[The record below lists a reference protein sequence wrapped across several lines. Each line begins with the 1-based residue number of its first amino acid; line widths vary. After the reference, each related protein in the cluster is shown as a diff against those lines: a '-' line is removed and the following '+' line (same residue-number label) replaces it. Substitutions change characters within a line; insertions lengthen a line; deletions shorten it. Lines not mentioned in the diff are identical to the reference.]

1 MTEQE
6 LWDETDA
13 YVRRALRSLGGEM
26 PHEVE
31 INRAVHK
38 VYAAMK
44 FLVIPI
50 RPLERKDDRSD

>member
-26 PHEVE
+26 PHEGE
-31 INRAVHK
+31 IKLAVYK
-38 VYAAMK
+38 VYKAMR
-44 FLVIPI
+44 FLI
-50 RPLERKDDRSD
+50 RRDDRWSGK